1 MVVLVPV
8 ASDDEAV
15 AIARSV
21 VEERLAASA
30 NIVPGLRS
38 FYRWKGEVRQAS
50 ELLLIIK
57 TRRQRVEELI
67 ERIEA
72 LHSYEVPG
80 ILALPVERG
89 LSAYLEWIEAST
101 E

>member
-80 ILALPVERG
+80 ILALPIERG